1 MDWEIR
7 ELAQKNRR
15 AEARHYIQNE
25 GKSVEF

>member
-1 MDWEIR
+1 MDWEIG